1 MTVYYILV
9 VLCCHEM
16 IITSKGVPKAFQ
28 KKLTNE
34 TTIGLFFSRRLDW
47 DFNNL
52 LFSFCVGIY
61 VPLQLY

>member
-1 MTVYYILV
+1 
-9 VLCCHEM
+9 M

-34 TTIGLFFSRRLDW
+34 TTIGLFFPRRLDW
-47 DFNNL
+47 DFNKL